1 MQLRKF
7 LSGFRDESGQTA
19 VTAELGLLLLVSLL
33 ALGIDVGHLYNVRRQ
48 VQMAADAAAIAA
60 ALEIQPCAG
69 TTNCSKMNNAAQAAL
84 VENGLTGSTVVNN
97 CAASP
102 VGGLVITVNDPPCA
116 MGSHDPN
123 NGKSGYVE
131 VTVAEAAPTF
141 FAKIFGISTMPI
153 LARAEATRVGGG
165 NCIYAL
171 DPTAVNSI
179 SVDLLAVLNSNCGI
193 VDESNSPAAFGCNLL
208 AAVNASQIKVNG
220 GAESL
225 LCSISPNPT
234 TNAGVPTPADP
245 LAYLPKPTV
254 PSCGTS
260 TSSPY
265 YGSSAA
271 LTIAGTAVLDPS
283 FAYCGGITILP
294 TANVTFLPGTYVIK
308 STAGFLGINPGGL
321 SIALGANVTGSGVTF
336 YNYGP
341 SGGVTF
347 LLPSLTLG
355 SVSLTAPTSG
365 TYSGILFF
373 QDPGNTAAATILGST
388 SLNSTLEG
396 AFYFPKA
403 RVSYAVSGPAK
414 YEILVAKDIDFT
426 LLTFAGSSSQTS
438 FGSDYSGL
446 ASGSPV
452 AGGKV
457 ALVQ

>member
-1 MQLRKF
+1 MGIKKV
-7 LSGFRDESGQTA
+7 LSGLRDESGQTA
-19 VTAELGLLLLVSLL
+19 VTAELGLLLIVGFV
-33 ALGIDVGHLYNVRRQ
+33 ALGIDVGHLYTVRRQ
-48 VQMAADAAAIAA
+48 VQIAADAAAIAA

-69 TTNCSKMNNAAQAAL
+69 ATNCSKMNTAAQAAL
-84 VENGLTGSTVVNN
+84 VENGLTGSSVASN
-97 CAASP
+97 CAASTS
-102 VGGLVITVNDPPCA
+102 GGLVITVNDPPCA
-116 MGSHDPN
+116 MGTRDPN
-123 NGKSGYVE
+123 HGKSGYVE
-131 VTVAEAAPTF
+131 VTVGEAAPTF
-141 FAKIFGISTMPI
+141 FGKILGISTMPV

-171 DPTAVNSI
+171 DPTAINAV
-179 SVDLLAVLNSNCGI
+179 SVDLLAVVNSNCGI
-193 VDESNSPAAFGCNLL
+193 VDESNSPFAFGCNLL
-208 AAVNASQIKVNG
+208 AAVNVSQIRVNG

-225 LCSISPNPT
+225 LCGISPNPT

-254 PSCGTS
+254 PQCGTS

-265 YGSSAA
+265 YGSSAP
-271 LTIAGTAVLDPS
+271 LTIVGTAVLDPS

-294 TANVTFLPGTYVIK
+294 TANVTFMPGTYVIK
-308 STAGFLGINPGGL
+308 STQGILGINPGGL
-321 SIALGANVTGSGVTF
+321 SIALGANISGSGVTF

-347 LLPSLTLG
+347 LLPSVTLG
-355 SVSLTAPTSG
+355 SVNLTAPTSG
-365 TYSGILFF
+365 TYSGVLFF
-373 QDPGNTAAATILGST
+373 QDPGDTAPATILGST
-388 SLNSTLEG
+388 SLNSKLEG
-396 AFYFPKA
+396 AFYFPTA

-414 YEILVAKDIDFT
+414 YNIIVADDIDFV

-446 ASGSPV
+446 ASGSPL